1 VEMPYRRHTIP
12 HSKEVLVG
20 FDQKLFDKVWKDRWN
35 PYEDR
40 PIRDV
45 SEMFHVARRVVNSD
59 ESRLAALK
67 AIMQSHPRLIIF
79 YNFDYELSLLRTL
92 SDTRST
98 ESFTIPGKSPSFS
111 VAEWN
116 GHKHQQVPTTSTKN
130 DSRLS
135 ELESGPP
142 NLRKTSSISSPR
154 ELSRVVRTAVDLG
167 NRSISNKI
175 DPPEEALATPAMTDN
190 LTIAEWNG
198 HKHQQIPTTER
209 WIYLVQYAAGGEGWN
224 CIKTNSMAFYSLPYS
239 YKQFHQAHGRI
250 DRLNTPFVDLYYYT
264 LMSFSL
270 MDLAISRCLAAKKS
284 FNESKYLRKT

>member
-1 VEMPYRRHTIP
+1 
-12 HSKEVLVG
+12 
-20 FDQKLFDKVWKDRWN
+20 
-35 PYEDR
+35 
-40 PIRDV
+40 
-45 SEMFHVARRVVNSD
+45 VNSD
-59 ESRLAALK
+59 ESRLSALK